1 MFSRYSRELIKEI
14 SVTVERSALKKVAP
28 YLIRRGYEYPCL
40 IMDEMTE
47 AAAGE
52 KLAVDLET
60 SGLQPVRCLVEA
72 KGNGDVIADEST
84 LIRTLL
90 CVPRESD
97 GLVAVGAG
105 TIHDITRLIADR
117 MNLPFIS
124 VPTAASVDGFA
135 SQGAPIILDGVKQTV
150 QTCAPE
156 AIFADTDVLQSA
168 PQAMI
173 AAGIGD
179 MVGKYTSLID
189 WQISRLI
196 ADEPYDVEGAAR
208 TSRAL
213 ERCIQCHQSI
223 VDRTDTGI
231 EILMKSLIE
240 SGKVMM
246 QVGHSRPASGAE
258 HHLSHYW
265 EMDFLRKGKPQVLH
279 GEKVGVAT
287 VLIAGL
293 YRNLSHVDLLSAL
306 SDDDSISEER
316 KIRLQTRWHDIQA
329 LWKKIPSPGD
339 IAALL
344 SAVGGPTRP
353 QDIGID
359 SDLVFHSLHEA
370 HLLRDRYTGLKLAFD
385 LQLLPETTADLASV
399 MI

>member
-1 MFSRYSRELIKEI
+1 
-14 SVTVERSALKKVAP
+14 
-28 YLIRRGYEYPCL
+28 
-40 IMDEMTE
+40 
-47 AAAGE
+47 
-52 KLAVDLET
+52 
-60 SGLQPVRCLVEA
+60 
-72 KGNGDVIADEST
+72 
-84 LIRTLL
+84 
-90 CVPRESD
+90 
-97 GLVAVGAG
+97 
-105 TIHDITRLIADR
+105 

-359 SDLVFHSLHEA
+359 SDLVFRSLHEA
-370 HLLRDRYTGLKLAFD
+370 HLLRDRYTSLKLAFD